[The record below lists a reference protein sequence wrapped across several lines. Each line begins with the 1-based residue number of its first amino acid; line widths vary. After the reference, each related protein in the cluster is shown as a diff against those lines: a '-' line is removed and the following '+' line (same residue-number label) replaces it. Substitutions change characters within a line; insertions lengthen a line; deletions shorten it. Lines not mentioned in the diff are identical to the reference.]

1 MSGSDGVSQVV
12 CGSTSDRRVGVKNL
26 PLAACLSA
34 VCLTVGCATVPA
46 LPVSV
51 ATADIPATGQT
62 AAVATADADAA
73 DDPAIWRNARA
84 PGKSLIVATDKKA
97 GLNVYALSGAL
108 LSSYPAGRVNNV
120 DLRQVGQRVIV
131 VASDRND
138 KANGK
143 LALFELDTRGGTLLP
158 LAALPVGPGE
168 AYGLCLSKPAR
179 GPLTAFLVMKAGDI
193 HQVELGLGANPTAT
207 VVRSMKLATQ
217 SEGCVVDDRTATL
230 YVGEEDVGVWKFG
243 ARKSDPVEPVSVAK
257 ADGQRLVIDTEGVAV
272 AAEGMRGGYLVASS
286 QGDSAYA
293 VWRLPDL
300 SYAGRFRIVA
310 NGTVGGTS
318 ETDGIEITTAPF
330 PGYPGGLMIAQDG
343 DNLPAAQNFKLVR
356 WGDVKRA
363 LKLR

>member
-1 MSGSDGVSQVV
+1 M
-12 CGSTSDRRVGVKNL
+12 RRASILL
-26 PLAACLSA
+26 PALL
-34 VCLTVGCATVPA
+34 VGCATA
-46 LPVSV
+46 SLPKAQVV
-51 ATADIPATGQT
+51 TADIPAAGQT

-84 PGKSLIVATDKKA
+84 PAKSRIVATDKKA
-97 GLNVYALSGAL
+97 GLNVYTLNGGL
-108 LSSYPAGRVNNV
+108 MSSFPAGRVNNV
-120 DLRQVGQRVIV
+120 DLRQVGRRVIV

-138 KANGK
+138 KALGK
-143 LALFELDTRGGTLLP
+143 LAVFELETRGGKLLP
-158 LAALPVGPGE
+158 LAVLAVGPGE

-179 GPLTAFLVMKAGDI
+179 GPLMAFLVMKAGDI
-193 HQVELGLGANPTAT
+193 HQVELRLGATPTAT

-243 ARKSDPVEPVSVAK
+243 ARKGDSVAPVSVAK
-257 ADGQRLVIDTEGVAV
+257 ADGQRLVIDTEGVAI
-272 AAEGMRGGYLVASS
+272 AAEGTRGGYLVASS

-310 NGTVGGTS
+310 NGALGGTS
-318 ETDGIEITTAPF
+318 ETDGIEISTAPY

-356 WGDVKRA
+356 WRDVKRA